1 MTDCLRRGIV
11 RRWLIPP
18 YRLVLFNVQ
27 SMPGTV
33 LIRCNWRTSPINR
46 LKCLFFLAAIL
57 TEINISFTPKSL
69 FTRWRRKMINGN
81 VILLD
86 PVFHHPAAR
95 SLSRCL
101 SFAACLFTFQT
112 VLLTVIYKKDN
123 VGLIY
128 SPKYE
133 NISFRGSFPR
143 LFSECVE
150 EANPFDVIQH

>member
-1 MTDCLRRGIV
+1 MTDGLRRGIV
-11 RRWLIPP
+11 RRWFIPP
-18 YRLVLFNVQ
+18 YRLVVFNVH
-27 SMPGTV
+27 SLPGTV
-33 LIRCNWRTSPINR
+33 LSRCNWRRSPING
-46 LKCLFFLAAIL
+46 LKCLFFLATIL

-69 FTRWRRKMINGN
+69 FTRRRRKMINGN

-86 PVFHHPAAR
+86 PLFRHPAAR

-128 SPKYE
+128 SPKCE
-133 NISFRGSFPR
+133 NISFRGSFSR
-143 LFSECVE
+143 LFSEHFE